1 MNRVLLTG
9 SSGFIGRHA
18 VTPLL
23 RAGYDVHAVGRR
35 EGAGV
40 TSHVVDL
47 MDRSAVADLMNAVR
61 PTHLLH
67 FAWYAEHGKFWASP
81 LNLDWTAASLHLF
94 RAFADAGGQRAAFAG
109 TCAEYDWTGDGHLVE
124 DVTPSRPATL
134 YGTCKNALREIVR
147 NVQGPSVV
155 WGRIF
160 FLYGPD
166 EHKDR
171 LVPSILAPL
180 RRGEPAVVRSGG
192 HVRDLMRVTDVA
204 AAFVALL
211 GSDLT
216 GTVNVASGHPVSL
229 GDVAR
234 TLGELTGRPD
244 LVRVEDAAGTASN
257 PKVMTADITKLAATG
272 FRPRYDLRGGLTTLL
287 PNGG

>member
-1 MNRVLLTG
+1 MKRVLLTG

-18 VTPLL
+18 VAPLL

-35 EGAGV
+35 GGAGV
-40 TSHVVDL
+40 TSHVLDL
-47 MDRSAVADLMNAVR
+47 MDRSQVADLLNAVR

-67 FAWYAEHGKFWASP
+67 FAWYAEHGKFWSSP
-81 LNLDWTAASLHLF
+81 LNLDWTAASLSLY
-94 RAFADAGGQRAAFAG
+94 RAFAEAGGERAVFAG
-109 TCAEYDWTGDGHLVE
+109 TCAEYDWAEPHLVE

-134 YGTCKNALREIVR
+134 YGVCKNGLREMVLKAG
-147 NVQGPSVV
+147 GPSVG

-166 EHKDR
+166 EHRDR
-171 LVPSILAPL
+171 LVPSILGPL
-180 RRGEPAVVRSGG
+180 QGGEVATVRSGG
-192 HVRDLMRVTDVA
+192 HVRDLMHVTDVA

-211 GSDLT
+211 ESDRT
-216 GTVNVASGHPVSL
+216 GTVNIASGRPVTL

-244 LVRVEDAAGTASN
+244 LVNVEDAPGTATN
-257 PKVMTADITKLAATG
+257 PKVMTADVSKLADTG
-272 FRPRYDLRGGLTTLL
+272 FQPRHGLRDGLATLI
-287 PNGG
+287 